1 MVEITDMNLGE
12 KKYKVVIECATFNQR
27 NYIEDALKGFVM
39 QKTTFPFC
47 AIVID
52 DCSTDGQQEIIRK
65 YAEQYPDIIKP
76 IFLPFNHFTAKKS
89 KQEYLEPFF
98 MQSEYIAKCEGDD
111 YWTDEN
117 KLQIQAD
124 FLDADPDCALTYH
137 ACKNVFEANYT
148 GLKKTIGQSVEEE
161 YNYTQLLQNYHF
173 QTATIMLRRS
183 VWFNPFFQR
192 CYAIF
197 SGDTVQ
203 YFAASQLGT
212 VKGIDK
218 QLSVYRRCNSG
229 ISGSIHRGELSF
241 MMFQRWY
248 SIAGIC
254 SEEISNQI
262 HKITICSYLYQIHKT
277 SYSNFLKAILKET
290 PNHPGIVFSAVK
302 RIIKS
307 KIKHIISSRN
317 LH

>member
-1 MVEITDMNLGE
+1 MNPNE

-47 AIVID
+47 AVVID

-89 KQEYLEPFF
+89 KKEYLEPFF
-98 MQSEYIAKCEGDD
+98 KQSEYIAKCEGDD
-111 YWTDEN
+111 YWTDEY
-117 KLQIQAD
+117 KLQKQAD
-124 FLDADPDCALTYH
+124 FLDAHPDCALTYH
-137 ACKNVFEANYT
+137 ACVNKFEDNFEGDKVTFGENV
-148 GLKKTIGQSVEEE
+148 KEE
-161 YNYTQLLQNYHF
+161 YDYIELLKNYHF
-173 QTATIMLRRS
+173 QTATIMFRS
-183 VWFNPFFQR
+183 DVWFHPFFQR
-192 CYAIF
+192 CCSIL
-197 SGDTVQ
+197 SVDVVQ
-203 YFAASQLGT
+203 YFAASQLGSI
-212 VKGIDK
+212 KGINK

-229 ISGSIHRGELSF
+229 ISGSIHQGERSF

-254 SEEISNQI
+254 PEEISNQV
-262 HKITICSYLYQIHKT
+262 HKIMICSYLYQIYKT
-277 SYSNFLKAILKET
+277 SCHDFLKAILKEA
-290 PNHPGIVFSAVK
+290 PNHPSIVFSAVK

-307 KIKHIISSRN
+307 KIKHIIFSRN